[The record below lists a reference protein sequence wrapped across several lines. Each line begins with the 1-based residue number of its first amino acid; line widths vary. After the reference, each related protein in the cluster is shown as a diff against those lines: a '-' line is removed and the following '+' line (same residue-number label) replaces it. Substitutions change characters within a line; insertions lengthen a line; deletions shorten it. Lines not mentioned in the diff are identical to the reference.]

1 MCGRFAL
8 NETPRK
14 LIEYFDLSGDLDF
27 SPSWNIA
34 PTALINSIVADRNE
48 NRYLRLMHWGLI
60 QSWAKDKNYRQ

>member
-14 LIEYFDLSGDLDF
+14 FAGHFDLTGDLDL

-34 PTALINSIVADRNE
+34 PSTLPYE
-48 NRYLRLMHWGLI
+48 
-60 QSWAKDKNYRQ
+60 